1 MALHGTVATAGYTGA
16 GPGDRHG
23 RRGRTGHAVVDLI
36 DHARAGLAQAAGSAN
51 AGERY
56 AGAHLAALR
65 AGAAVLAARSR
76 PVRSTRAGRGRSRGP
91 RNVWVDLAHVA
102 PELSEWAEYFA
113 AGASKRAAAQAGLPR
128 AVTARE
134 ADDMLRDAD
143 SFLGL
148 VCALLG
154 VPHQQP
160 LSGAAVGLIGGG

>member
-1 MALHGTVATAGYTGA
+1 MALQGVITMADLPAASAAG
-16 GPGDRHG
+16 RL
-23 RRGRTGHAVVDLI
+23 RGRTGHAVVDLI
-36 DHARAGLAQAAGSAN
+36 DHARGGLAQAAATAS

-56 AGAHLAALR
+56 AAAHLAALR

-76 PVRSTRAGRGRSRGP
+76 PVRGSRARRGRSGGP

-102 PELSEWAEYFA
+102 PELAEWAEFFA

-143 SFLGL
+143 AFLGL

-154 VPHQQP
+154 LPYQQP
-160 LSGAAVGLIGGG
+160 LSGAAVGISGS